1 MPVSV
6 IKRLCVF
13 CGSSPGKNPAYAAV
27 ATAFGKL
34 LAQRGITLVYGGGGT
49 GLMGVVADAVLAAR
63 GQVVGVIPFALR
75 TKELAH
81 AGVTEMHVVATM
93 HERKSLM
100 ADLADCFVALPGG
113 IGTLDEFCEIFTWLQ
128 LGIHHKPCGI
138 LNVGGYFDGFV
149 SFLDH
154 AVEEGFI
161 KPEFRRPL
169 LISSDPSQ
177 MLDLCTGWMPP
188 ETMRWVTPSQ
198 R

>member
-1 MPVSV
+1 MGADS

-13 CGSSPGKNPAYAAV
+13 CGSSSGRNPAYAAS
-27 ATAFGKL
+27 ATALGKL
-34 LAQRGITLVYGGGGT
+34 LAERGIALVYGGGGT
-49 GLMGVVADAVLAAR
+49 GLMGVVADAILTAGGKAI
-63 GQVVGVIPFALR
+63 GVIPFALR

-81 AGVTEMHVVATM
+81 AGLTEMHVVATM

-100 ADLADCFVALPGG
+100 ADLSDGFVALPGG

-128 LGIHHKPCGI
+128 LGIHHKPCGV
-138 LNVGGYFDGFV
+138 LNIEGYFDTFV

-154 AVEEGFI
+154 AVKEGFI
-161 KPEFRRPL
+161 KPEFRQPL
-169 LISSDPSQ
+169 LVSADPAQ
-177 MLDLCTGWMPP
+177 MLERCNAWIPP